1 MELQII
7 FRTSLSMHQNNIR
20 CMFSHEFELNLLFY
34 QIELLKKLN
43 GTCRHADLLKG
54 KKSG

>member
-1 MELQII
+1 
-7 FRTSLSMHQNNIR
+7 
-20 CMFSHEFELNLLFY
+20 MFSHEFELNLLFY

-43 GTCRHADLLKG
+43 GTCRHADLLKV